1 MDQQLG
7 VMGTPGVGFFMLLI
21 IGGIAGWIAEKVTKS
36 DHGLLTNILVGIA
49 GSFVGTQLAGL
60 LNISV
65 SGFLVRL
72 LVASAGA
79 ILVLWGWQALQKS
92 RQGN

>member
-7 VMGTPGVGFFMLLI
+7 VMGTPGVGFIMLLI

-49 GSFVGTQLAGL
+49 GSFVGSALAQVL
-60 LNISV
+60 SIPI

-79 ILVLWGWQALQKS
+79 IVVLYGWQAIKG
-92 RQGN
+92 RQPTP